1 MSVLIAALGLALSFA
16 GCSNPAS
23 DNDAIDETVTTETT
37 TPDDEVVPPHV
48 PTDLETPLTF
58 EAITDGELCVYNPW
72 STFKYKKN
80 DGDFQTVTCTQAGE
94 LLKAVIPVVAGDK
107 ISVYADGSENDIND
121 ETTVLHLH
129 LEDTEFYIYGN
140 VMSLL
145 DSVNYSTK
153 TDITTP
159 YAFTYLF
166 VEDYEY
172 LKNHPG
178 KNLVLPA
185 TTLSEGCYYS
195 MFEGCTGITK
205 APELPA
211 TTLAPYC
218 YNGMFYECESLEKA
232 PVLSATTL
240 VDNCYAGMFCYCT
253 QLNYVKCLATD
264 ISATDCTD
272 DWLCNVSDTGTF
284 IKAEGANWPTGDSGI
299 PENWS
304 VPGAYKVML
313 PAFTNGTVTPD
324 EEFVIPGET
333 VTLTI
338 TPSTYYELNFVKVM
352 SETLEELTLSG
363 EGNTRT
369 FTMPESDV
377 VVVATFKLESYA
389 VTFNSN
395 GGSSVTTQKITRGQ
409 KASSPATPNRS
420 GYYFMGWYSDSGLNT
435 SFNFNTEITAPIT
448 LYAKWDAL
456 VTSISVTGALSKKL
470 YFVGDDVDLG
480 GITVTANYTDG
491 KSKTITNYT
500 TNTSTSSVSNGKTLT
515 ISYTEHNV
523 TKTTS
528 LENAYYVAASNALTT
543 TPEPISE
550 FEGCSVPG
558 GTFTYMKFGDFPQ
571 TLADSSITYSA
582 APVYNDWYLGS
593 DGFFYAYL
601 QIENSANYYKVEPI
615 KWRVLTN
622 NYENTNHKLLFAEN
636 ILNVMW
642 YDDNSNNYK
651 ESEIRKYLTGEFLN
665 TAFTTAAKEYIPAT
679 RIDNSAR
686 SANPDSNPNNWGNGE
701 NIYADNCGPTDDQIF
716 LLSIQE
722 ASRTSYGFPVFNDRT
737 SEVRKRPLSNFA
749 AAKHSYAG
757 GTWWLRSPGNGAS
770 DTGRRVDGTNGTAE
784 FDSSVTIKY
793 HGVVPALCIEE
804 NFLR

>member
-1 MSVLIAALGLALSFA
+1 MNCV
-16 GCSNPAS
+16 
-23 DNDAIDETVTTETT
+23 
-37 TPDDEVVPPHV
+37 
-48 PTDLETPLTF
+48 
-58 EAITDGELCVYNPW
+58 GEYSIC
-72 STFKYKKN
+72 
-80 DGDFQTVTCTQAGE
+80 
-94 LLKAVIPVVAGDK
+94 AGDK
-107 ISVYADGSENDIND
+107 ISLFADGSENDDND
-121 ETTVLHLH
+121 ETTIMHFKGD
-129 LEDTEFYIYGN
+129 DTEFYIYGN
-140 VMSLL
+140 IMSLL
-145 DSVNYSTK
+145 DSVNFSTK

-159 YAFTYLF
+159 CAFEFMFYDND
-166 VEDYEY
+166 VY
-172 LKNHPG
+172 LKSHPE
-178 KNLVLPA
+178 KNLMLPA
-185 TTLSEGCYYS
+185 TTLSDGCYGY
-195 MFEGCTGITK
+195 MFSGCTKISK

-211 TTLAPYC
+211 TTLAQSC
-218 YNGMFYECESLEKA
+218 YKSMFNDCFCLEKA
-232 PVLSATTL
+232 PVLPAVTL
-240 VDNCYAGMFCYCT
+240 VKKCYKEMFSGCKK
-253 QLNYVKCLATD
+253 LNYVKCLATD
-264 ISATDCTD
+264 ISAPDCTK
-272 DWLCNVSDTGTF
+272 DWLYDVSDSGTF
-284 IKAEGANWPTGDSGI
+284 VKANEANWSTGGSGI

-304 VPGAYKVML
+304 VPGAYKVIL
-313 PAFTNGTVTPD
+313 ISSANGTVTPD

-352 SETLEELTLSG
+352 LETLDELTLSG

-377 VVVATFKLESYA
+377 VVVAGFKLESYA

-395 GGSSVTTQKITRGQ
+395 GGSSVTTQKIIRGQ

-470 YFVGDDVDLG
+470 YFVGDDVDLS
-480 GITVTANYTDG
+480 GITVTANYTVG
-491 KSKTITNYT
+491 KSKTNTNYT
-500 TNTSTSSVSNGKTLT
+500 NDSNTSTVSKGKTLT

-571 TLADSSITYSA
+571 TLADSSITYSSDS
-582 APVYNDWYLGS
+582 VYNGWYLGS
-593 DGFFYAYL
+593 DGFFYEYL
-601 QIENSANYYKVEPI
+601 ESAEKYYKVEPI
-615 KWRVLTN
+615 KWRVLTD

-665 TAFTTAAKEYIPAT
+665 TAFTTAAKEYIPVT

-686 SANPDSNPNNWGNGE
+686 SANPDSNPTNWGNGE

-722 ASRTSYGFPVFNDRT
+722 ASRTSYGFPVFNDKT

-784 FDSSVTIKY
+784 FDSTVTIKY